1 MPKQNKR
8 FVVITFRA
16 SREPVEDM
24 FWAEAEYDGAWT
36 NVIRLDRVKTRREIL
51 ERIGELDTAIIGID
65 APLGFPKP
73 FIDLIAKE
81 GITGDWKQVAHK
93 IREDLKKN
101 TEDGIKLWVEKMGR
115 YRESDLE
122 TEEEASWRDTRPVQ
136 NRSGRRFQ
144 EPRAPHEFLSKAE
157 RFRRIDQ
164 IVKRI
169 SNTGIEST
177 LGIRYNKLTSRYD
190 FLDSEAQGRRALM
203 CMSLLSQLVEQH
215 PEVSVW
221 PFMQP
226 AKVTV
231 AEIAPALFPKPP
243 RSQELAA
250 FFDKQE
256 DNALFV
262 DKAVKDIIGSNKTAM
277 NALFSLL
284 GIISAERR
292 ENKTIRPLRDYRE
305 NFYENELVKTEG
317 WTYGIGYKDPV
328 KNDTPPAKEKKVHT
342 APAAQQAPIV
352 EEEVVTE
359 SVAS

>member
-1 MPKQNKR
+1 MSKPNKK
-8 FVVITFRA
+8 FVVISFRA

-51 ERIGELDTAIIGID
+51 ERIGELETAIIGID

-81 GITGDWKQVAHK
+81 GIAGDWKQVAHK
-93 IREDLKKN
+93 VREDLKKN

-122 TEEEASWRDTRPVQ
+122 TEEEASYYNNRPAQ

-144 EPRAPHEFLSKAE
+144 EPRAPYEFLSKAE

-190 FLDSEAQGRRALM
+190 FLDSEAQGRRALLG
-203 CMSLLSQLVEQH
+203 MSLLSQLVELH
-215 PEVSVW
+215 PEVSIW

-226 AKVTV
+226 AKITV

-243 RSQELAA
+243 RLQEITK
-250 FFDKQE
+250 FFEKEE

-262 DKAVKDIIGSNKTAM
+262 DKAIRETASSNKTAM
-277 NALFSLL
+277 STLFWLL

-292 ENKTIRPLRDYRE
+292 ENKAIRPLRDYRD
-305 NFYENELVKTEG
+305 NFYDNELVKIEG
-317 WTYGIGYKDPV
+317 WTYGIGYKDPA
-328 KNDTPPAKEKKVHT
+328 KNDAPPSKQRREKSATAVKQVH
-342 APAAQQAPIV
+342 AI
-352 EEEVVTE
+352 EEVITE